1 MTPVL
6 AFSDQMITGL
16 VEFSGPAQLS
26 GRLPR
31 PGMRRRGERRAR
43 DVMLPRY
50 PARRRHY
57 APGHVRDLVRWGHQR
72 QHRGGGPAA
81 MLSFIFAVTI
91 PAPFPAVP
99 ARLAGWAFAAVAGIG
114 AQPAAVAV
122 APGYGAAWRRG
133 AGLPGAGRPGRGDIR
148 ARPAADTRP
157 DPGGQDGGQRPA
169 AALPGCASPAVRPDR
184 TAGRAR
190 LGGGRTRLA
199 AVPADRSGPSTGGR
213 LGRAA
218 IACQSQGAVRRS
230 SGLGA
235 PVPGSGTGLHR
246 YPAAV
251 RSRATTK
258 RSRARTRSFCGFGRG
273 LGDPSVIARNPAWQ
287 EAPTMEPA
295 LARPRHEAID
305 HDDLLVHE

>member
-1 MTPVL
+1 MLT
-6 AFSDQMITGL
+6 FS
-16 VEFSGPAQLS
+16 
-26 GRLPR
+26 
-31 PGMRRRGERRAR
+31 
-43 DVMLPRY
+43 
-50 PARRRHY
+50 
-57 APGHVRDLVRWGHQR
+57 
-72 QHRGGGPAA
+72 
-81 MLSFIFAVTI
+81 FAVTI
-91 PAPFPAVP
+91 PAPFSGVP
-99 ARLAGWAFAAVAGIG
+99 ARKGGMGICG
-114 AQPAAVAV
+114 RGRGRRATAAVAV

-148 ARPAADTRP
+148 ARQQPA
-157 DPGGQDGGQRPA
+157 PGRTQA
-169 AALPGCASPAVRPDR
+169 ARTAVCALRGCFLAVCLTGVRPDR

-251 RSRATTK
+251 RSRATTR

-287 EAPTMEPA
+287 EASTMKPA
-295 LARPRHEAID
+295 PARPRHEAID
-305 HDDLLVHE
+305 HDDLLVHEWRVTQLARLGIPWSLAQAVAYGLADPR